1 MSSLIP
7 SFHDGQLLGFRLL
20 PSKQC
25 EIYITDVSKKPFKI
39 LLSEIEEI
47 RADNFKE
54 GNTILD
60 VTFTNGDL
68 VKRSEIFEVLSLED
82 GGVYTDFANGIWE
95 RVRAKNLSLFQI
107 DPSYGCSFLCLCKEC
122 RVQERQSQP

>member
-1 MSSLIP
+1 M
-7 SFHDGQLLGFRLL
+7 SFHDGKLLGFCLL

-25 EIYITDVSKKPFKI
+25 EIYILDANKKPFKI

-54 GNTILD
+54 GNIILD

-68 VKRSEIFEVLSLED
+68 VSKSEIFEVLSLED
-82 GGVYTDFANGIWE
+82 GGVYTDFANGILE
-95 RVRAKNLSLFQI
+95 RVRAKSLSLFQI
-107 DPSYGCSFLCLCKEC
+107 SPSYGCSFLCLCKEC
-122 RVQERQSQP
+122 RVQENEA